1 MNKKG
6 FTLIEL
12 VMVIVIIGILA
23 AIAIPRF
30 MNIRH
35 DAQQAASDAN
45 VGAIRA
51 AITNYYART
60 ALTGTAAWPVS
71 LHDTAF
77 LEYLQGAT
85 LPKEPGNPSFDYNSL
100 YNNTSGV
107 MNTHIVP

>member
-30 MNIRH
+30 VNIRR
-35 DAQQAASDAN
+35 DAQQAACDAN
-45 VGAIRA
+45 VGSIRA

-60 ALTGTAAWPVS
+60 ALSGTAAWPTN
-71 LHDTAF
+71 LHSTAF
-77 LEYLQGAT
+77 TYYLQGGT
-85 LPKEPGNPSFDYNSL
+85 LPKCGISTDYADL
-100 YNNTSGV
+100 YVTTTGILS
-107 MNTHIVP
+107 THVHP